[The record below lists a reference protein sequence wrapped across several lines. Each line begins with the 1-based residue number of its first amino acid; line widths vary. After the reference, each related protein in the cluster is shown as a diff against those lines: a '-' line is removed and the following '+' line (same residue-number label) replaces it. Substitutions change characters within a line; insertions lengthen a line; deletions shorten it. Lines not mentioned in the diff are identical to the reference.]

1 MAGMDP
7 LIQELLGPSAEIL
20 PASTGLDMVPAGGVA
35 APAGTSPMAAGVSY
49 DASDQLEKLA
59 NWRPSY
65 RSADSDLLREKNL
78 LDARSRDVT
87 RNDGYVSSAA
97 AITKDNIVGQTYLL
111 NAHPVSTILFGKRDE
126 VWEREFQ
133 EEVETKFTL
142 AAESPQ
148 NWMDASRHNT
158 LTELVRLAVGVD
170 MMGGEVLA
178 TAEWMPSSEF
188 RPFRTALQFIDADRL
203 STPST
208 AMADSNIRN
217 GVERNKF
224 GAPIAYHIRLAH
236 PSDAAFNGVSLDSYS
251 WRRVAARKPWGRQ
264 MVLHLFEQMRP
275 DQTRGV
281 AAMASALTEMRMTK
295 RFRQTEL
302 ERAIIAATYAASI
315 ETELPNEAVYQ
326 AMGGEADANPT
337 VAWSTDYLAA
347 VAAFSGGAR
356 NMTLNGARIPMF
368 FPGTSL
374 KIQNPGAQSPVGDK
388 FEQSLLRYTAATL
401 GLSYEQFS
409 KDFSQVNYSGFRGA
423 LGETRRA
430 MASRKKRVADGCA
443 NFGYRLWLEEAIN
456 ENSLETLK
464 RANIPAFYDG
474 LNAEAYAS
482 ADWIGAGEVLIDP
495 LKETQADVLA
505 IREGLM
511 TKEQA
516 IARRSGMD
524 WRKVA
529 EQQKRER
536 ELDES
541 LGNPS
546 IYNRPDTPQ
555 DNALSGS
562 PQDVQA

>member
-1 MAGMDP
+1 
-7 LIQELLGPSAEIL
+7 
-20 PASTGLDMVPAGGVA
+20 
-35 APAGTSPMAAGVSY
+35 
-49 DASDQLEKLA
+49 
-59 NWRPSY
+59 
-65 RSADSDLLREKNL
+65 
-78 LDARSRDVT
+78 
-87 RNDGYVSSAA
+87 
-97 AITKDNIVGQTYLL
+97 
-111 NAHPVSTILFGKRDE
+111 
-126 VWEREFQ
+126 
-133 EEVETKFTL
+133 
-142 AAESPQ
+142 
-148 NWMDASRHNT
+148 
-158 LTELVRLAVGVD
+158 
-170 MMGGEVLA
+170 
-178 TAEWMPSSEF
+178 
-188 RPFRTALQFIDADRL
+188 
-203 STPST
+203 
-208 AMADSNIRN
+208 
-217 GVERNKF
+217 
-224 GAPIAYHIRLAH
+224 
-236 PSDAAFNGVSLDSYS
+236 
-251 WRRVAARKPWGRQ
+251 
-264 MVLHLFEQMRP
+264 
-275 DQTRGV
+275 
-281 AAMASALTEMRMTK
+281 
-295 RFRQTEL
+295 
-302 ERAIIAATYAASI
+302 
-315 ETELPNEAVYQ
+315 
-326 AMGGEADANPT
+326 MGGEADANPT